1 MRWCGRGGEEEL
13 SWIWSRGQNVGRK
26 WGWGWGG
33 GVGRM
38 SGRGG
43 IVFWV
48 GLGTRC
54 FDVGEH
60 RVPAKWRIS
69 PGLAG
74 FPLPF

>member
-1 MRWCGRGGEEEL
+1 MWGESGG
-13 SWIWSRGQNVGRK
+13 G
-26 WGWGWGG
+26 GG